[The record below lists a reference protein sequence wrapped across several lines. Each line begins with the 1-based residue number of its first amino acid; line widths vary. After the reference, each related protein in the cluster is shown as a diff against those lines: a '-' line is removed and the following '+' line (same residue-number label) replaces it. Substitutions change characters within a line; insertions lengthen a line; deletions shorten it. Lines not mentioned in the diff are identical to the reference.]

1 MFTYCT
7 ITKKPS
13 LQTVDSYIDT
23 LFVQLIWQ
31 SDRSG
36 NPGGEDFPVLCFKCD
51 TFLFLKKP
59 FFHSFLCADFSLH
72 SSKKRVTR

>member
-23 LFVQLIWQ
+23 LFVQLMLH

-36 NPGGEDFPVLCFKCD
+36 KSGGEGYPVLFFKCA

-59 FFHSFLCADFSLH
+59 FFHPFLCAVFLLQTQH
-72 SSKKRVTR
+72 KKRVT